1 MQVDQ
6 ALAGAVTRFVDEVS
20 LVLEVVANQVPTVGL
35 DRLREDVTQEA
46 FNLAAG
52 FIDSDGLETDDELW
66 AFIAAF
72 GPRYGGNLVR
82 ATPQDLRKAGVVT
95 GKAAHLAHTSTLFDI
110 LVGADARHRTRHAVT
125 YYERA
130 MEIAHVVASLDAH
143 VSRTELLAIE
153 RYRTVL
159 LEAMAR
165 QGTRGGAPRRDA
177 GDPGSADG
185 ASPTEGSSP
194 TPATTAGPA
203 SDAAA
208 RPGGPG
214 PGATADR
221 APAVQV
227 PPRPLDELLA
237 DLEALIG
244 LDDVK
249 REVRLVADLIQVQ
262 NLRRDRGLPTLE
274 TSRHLV
280 FAGNPGTGKTTVA
293 RLLAEIYRTL
303 GVVSGGH
310 LVETDRSGLVAG
322 FVGQTATRVA
332 EAFDRADGGVLLID
346 EAYALVR
353 GSEQDFGREAIDT
366 IVKEMEDRREELVVI
381 VAGYPDEMDRFMDA
395 NPGLRSRFPKT
406 IEFPDYTTEEL
417 VAIFEKICADAHYR
431 LTDQARQAV
440 SAWLES
446 FPRGKGFGNGRLS
459 RNLFEDA
466 VTRHA
471 TRVVGLEAPT
481 DDDLVELV
489 AADIPGPDDGP
500 RHREPSA
507 DTSAG
512 DTATG
517 DTATGDAFLAARAHP

>member
-6 ALAGAVTRFVDEVS
+6 ALAGAVTRFVDEVT
-20 LVLEVVANQVPTVGL
+20 LVLEVVANHLPQVAR
-35 DRLREDVTQEA
+35 DRLHEDVTQEA

-66 AFIAAF
+66 AFVAAF

-82 ATPQDLRKAGVVT
+82 ANPQDLRKAGVVT
-95 GKAAHLAHTSTLFDI
+95 GKAAHLTHTSTLFDI

-153 RYRTVL
+153 RYRTIL
-159 LEAMAR
+159 LEAM
-165 QGTRGGAPRRDA
+165 TRPAA
-177 GDPGSADG
+177 PGSDPMTGEGPPGSTDPQSAD
-185 ASPTEGSSP
+185 PSP
-194 TPATTAGPA
+194 TPATTGGAGGESAA
-203 SDAAA
+203 S
-208 RPGGPG
+208 
-214 PGATADR
+214 PGAADL
-221 APAVQV
+221 APAGGDAGATQEA
-227 PPRPLDELLA
+227 PRPLHELLA
-237 DLEALIG
+237 DLDSLIG
-244 LDDVK
+244 LEDVK
-249 REVRLVADLIQVQ
+249 REIKLVADLIWVQ
-262 NLRRDRGLPTLE
+262 NLRRDRGLPTPE

-303 GVVSGGH
+303 EVVAAGH

-332 EAFDRADGGVLLID
+332 DVFDRASGGVLLID

-381 VAGYPDEMDRFMDA
+381 VAGYPDEMDRLPRRQ
-395 NPGLRSRFPKT
+395 PGPAVALPQDHRVPRLHHRRAGRPSSRRSGPT
-406 IEFPDYTTEEL
+406 STTVCPTKAAPGRRSE
-417 VAIFEKICADAHYR
+417 
-431 LTDQARQAV
+431 
-440 SAWLES
+440 WLES

-459 RNLFEDA
+459 RNLFEDT
-466 VTRHA
+466 VSPPCNR
-471 TRVVGLEAPT
+471 GSSSLEEPS
-481 DDDLVELV
+481 DDDLVELL
-489 AADIPGPDDGP
+489 AADIPEPGDGP
-500 RHREPSA
+500 RHRPNG
-507 DTSAG
+507 TSGAAG
-512 DTATG
+512 DGFPAPP
-517 DTATGDAFLAARAHP
+517 ASQ